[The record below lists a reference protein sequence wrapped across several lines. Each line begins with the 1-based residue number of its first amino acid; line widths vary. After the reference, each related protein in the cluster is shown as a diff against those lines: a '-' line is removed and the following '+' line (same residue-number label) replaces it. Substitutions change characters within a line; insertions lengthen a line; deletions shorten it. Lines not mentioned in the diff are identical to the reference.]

1 MIRVLPLAFA
11 LSLIAAVGARAQEAI
26 PTAVGGADG
35 GAPVT
40 SSTTPSGPIVLS
52 HDSQRDDRGP
62 GPIGPCGGVPD
73 ANGKPDRNPHGEV
86 YGGIGTHGYR
96 EYGGA
101 VCVPVGDNVAVTIA
115 VDRTQYKG
123 RGW

>member
-1 MIRVLPLAFA
+1 MIRILSVAFA
-11 LSLIAAVGARAQEAI
+11 ISLVAATGASAQEAI
-26 PTAVGGADG
+26 PTAAGAADG
-35 GAPVT
+35 GAPAA
-40 SSTTPSGPIVLS
+40 PAAAAPILIS
-52 HDSQRDDRGP
+52 KDSLRDDRGAP
-62 GPIGPCGGVPD
+62 RVGPCGGVPD
-73 ANGKPDRNPHGEV
+73 ANGKPDKNPHGEV
-86 YGGIGTHGYR
+86 YGGVGTHGYR